1 MIPPDLQEA
10 SAATMV
16 PMFES
21 PPWLLII
28 ILVIVFVGAM
38 SSKRRKMLERRRFD
52 IRVCRQ
58 CGSSQPPHAQF
69 CRQCGT
75 RLVD

>member
-1 MIPPDLQEA
+1 MI
-10 SAATMV
+10 
-16 PMFES
+16 ES

-28 ILVIVFVGAM
+28 VLAIVFVGVL
-38 SSKRRKMLERRRFD
+38 SSKRRKMLDRRRYE

-58 CGSSQPPHAQF
+58 CGSGQPAHAQF

>member
-1 MIPPDLQEA
+1 
-10 SAATMV
+10 MV
-16 PMFES
+16 PMIES

-28 ILVIVFVGAM
+28 ILAIVFVGVL
-38 SSKRRKMLERRRFD
+38 SSKRRKMLERRRYE

-58 CGSSQPPHAQF
+58 CGSSQPAHAQF
-69 CRQCGT
+69 CRHCGT

>member
-1 MIPPDLQEA
+1 
-10 SAATMV
+10 MV
-16 PMFES
+16 PMIES

-28 ILVIVFVGAM
+28 VLAIVFVGVL
-38 SSKRRKMLERRRFD
+38 SSKRRKLLDRRRYE

-58 CGSSQPPHAQF
+58 CGSSQPAHAQF